1 MKTVATVMQLTRGLL
16 ILTPAEYD
24 KAEGGLSLNKKRSG
38 GMPTNFG
45 IPQIFELNDSLKD
58 HPYEKTDELAAFV
71 KRCAESVSMELGDIF
86 FCIEDED
93 ILITKEYKH
102 AQGNKDKLLLT
113 YARVEAEA
121 VLHQDVDKYTVLN
134 FEYGQQ
140 YGKSN
145 KSEDVSASLF
155 AMNTGTLTDI
165 RANFT
170 QAGLKVVKV
179 SPPIA
184 GLLHTAKADLNSA
197 TRAVAVISM
206 DFAATRLVVLHN
218 GAPVFQQ
225 SFSGILEDIAELLM
239 LEFGISKLGAVELIR
254 QEGLGVCNKCN
265 NATIRK
271 QTMTMLDNAI
281 GELVRNLRMVIST
294 LRLDI
299 DQIVLCDVLAS
310 LPNIAAYC
318 RKQGLTAPMEN
329 VLNIFAS
336 GGVRP
341 TVAQSASAKHYDP
354 VSFITFNG
362 LLTMP
367 MNDANLLQG
376 ESNILSAMSKDGKS
390 TVGNL
395 IAGVIG
401 VAAAVWIIGISG
413 WWVALEVQKNNDASA
428 LNNPEFKKAEQLIND
443 EATWQSRKDNLAKD
457 LETLPQTLHK
467 TSVTFGHSFDE
478 VIHKSH
484 GFNEYKLLNSSVNKD
499 FQSVVNVTFL
509 TSTYDDFMTL
519 RKDITDSGY
528 FSLGEAT
535 SSSRVEKTSGGTTT
549 STYYKNKVKLIIT
562 EAGAQEAALTSEE
575 LAAREAL
582 ANNKAKEKE
591 EGKTGTNT
599 DKNNT
604 NNNNNNNQTS
614 QSSSSGEPD
623 LNKKTEIPSDAKIDD
638 ALVGN
643 WKYEESGLTMTY
655 EFKSDGT
662 GVAGIMGSS
671 MNFKY
676 GTKDGKIYVNSDVV
690 ETSTSAG
697 TAKQRIDGIM
707 DYTVSGDTLKLTS
720 NGQVIDFKKQ

>member
-102 AQGNKDKLLLT
+102 AHGNKDKLLLT

-121 VLHQDVDKYTVLN
+121 VLHQDVDKYTILN

-140 YGKSN
+140 YGKSS

-170 QAGLKVVKV
+170 QAGLKIVKV
-179 SPPIA
+179 CPPIA
-184 GLLHTAKADLNSA
+184 GMLHTSKSDLNSA
-197 TRAVAVISM
+197 TRAIAVISM

-239 LEFGISKLGAVELIR
+239 LEFGISKLGAIELIR

-294 LRLDI
+294 MRIDI

-310 LPNIAAYC
+310 IPNIAAYC

-341 TVAQSASAKHYDP
+341 TVAQSASSKGYDA
-354 VSFITFNG
+354 VAFITFNG

-367 MNDANLLQG
+367 INDGNLLQG
-376 ESNILSAMSKDGKS
+376 ESNILSAMAKDGKS
-390 TVGNL
+390 TIGNL
-395 IAGVIG
+395 VAGVIG
-401 VAAAVWIIGISG
+401 VAAAIWIVGISG
-413 WWVALEVQKNNDASA
+413 WWVALEVQKNNDASSLA
-428 LNNPEFKKAEQLIND
+428 NPEFQKAEQLIND
-443 EATWQSRKDNLAKD
+443 EATWKSRKDNLAKD

-467 TSVTFGHSFDE
+467 TSVTFGHAFDE
-478 VIHKSH
+478 VVTKSH
-484 GFNEYKLLNSSVNKD
+484 GFSEFKIKNDSTSKELK
-499 FQSVVNVTFL
+499 SVVNLTFI
-509 TSTYDDFMTL
+509 TATYDDYMNL
-519 RKDITDSGY
+519 RNDVIDTGY
-528 FSLGEAT
+528 FSLGESM
-535 SSSRVEKTSGGTTT
+535 SSSRVEKTSGGTATA
-549 STYYKNKVKLIIT
+549 TYYNNKGTFIVT
-562 EAGAQEAALTSEE
+562 EKGAQEAALTDAELKAREE
-575 LAAREAL
+575 LS
-582 ANNKAKEKE
+582 NNKAKEKV
-591 EGKTGTNT
+591 EGKT
-599 DKNNT
+599 NNT
-604 NNNNNNNQTS
+604 NNNNNQSSQTS
-614 QSSSSGEPD
+614 APD
-623 LNKKTEIPSDAKIDD
+623 FSTKTEIPSDATVDNAI
-638 ALVGN
+638 VGT
-643 WKYEESGLTMTY
+643 WKFEQDGLSMTY

-662 GVAGIMGSS
+662 GVANTFGQSID
-671 MNFKY
+671 FKY
-676 GTKDGKIYVNSDVV
+676 GTKDGKIYANSDTVKNGDM
-690 ETSTSAG
+690 TS
-697 TAKQRIDGIM
+697 RIDGIM
-707 DYTVSGDTLKLTS
+707 DYSVSGDTLKMTMS
-720 NGQVIDFKKQ
+720 GQTVDFKKQ